1 VSCSTWRDA
10 ISAEADGEDPGIE
23 PRLVTAHLDRCA
35 DCRAFAA
42 SIEGSRRRL
51 LMAPAPSMPDLSR
64 RVSKLNAVA
73 DRASA
78 WGVVRVLLVVVAV
91 EVIVLSLPALLLGE
105 GEANAHEAR
114 HLGAFTV
121 AYGVALLVVAVRP
134 EKARTIL
141 PVAAVLA
148 GALLITAVVDLVNGN
163 VPLLE
168 EATHLP
174 ELISVV
180 LVWLLAA
187 APLRRDRHTQPT
199 ADAALRL
206 VEPGDAPEQSVG

>member
-1 VSCSTWRDA
+1 
-10 ISAEADGEDPGIE
+10 
-23 PRLVTAHLDRCA
+23 
-35 DCRAFAA
+35 
-42 SIEGSRRRL
+42 
-51 LMAPAPSMPDLSR
+51 
-64 RVSKLNAVA
+64 
-73 DRASA
+73 
-78 WGVVRVLLVVVAV
+78 
-91 EVIVLSLPALLLGE
+91 
-105 GEANAHEAR
+105 
-114 HLGAFTV
+114 
-121 AYGVALLVVAVRP
+121 
-134 EKARTIL
+134 
-141 PVAAVLA
+141 
-148 GALLITAVVDLVNGN
+148 

>member
-1 VSCSTWRDA
+1 M
-10 ISAEADGEDPGIE
+10 
-23 PRLVTAHLDRCA
+23 PRL
-35 DCRAFAA
+35 
-42 SIEGSRRRL
+42 RL
-51 LMAPAPSMPDLSR
+51 WLWIAIAL
-64 RVSKLNAVA
+64 VVLLLV
-73 DRASA
+73 
-78 WGVVRVLLVVVAV
+78 GVVLQGLNQLLWQLSYWLPEWLVGPLLLVVVAV

-105 GEANAHEAR
+105 GEANTHEAR

-121 AYGVALLVVAVRP
+121 AYGVALLVVAFRP
-134 EKARTIL
+134 ARARTIL

-148 GALLITAVVDLVNGN
+148 GALLITAVVDLLNGK

-174 ELISVV
+174 ELVSVV

>member
-1 VSCSTWRDA
+1 
-10 ISAEADGEDPGIE
+10 
-23 PRLVTAHLDRCA
+23 
-35 DCRAFAA
+35 
-42 SIEGSRRRL
+42 
-51 LMAPAPSMPDLSR
+51 MAPAPSMPDLSR
-64 RVSKLNAVA
+64 RVSKLNAIA

-114 HLGAFTV
+114 HLGAFSV
-121 AYGVALLVVAVRP
+121 AYGVALLVVAFRP
-134 EKARTIL
+134 ARARTIL

>member
-1 VSCSTWRDA
+1 MSCSTWRDA

-64 RVSKLNAVA
+64 RVSKLNAIA

-121 AYGVALLVVAVRP
+121 AYGVALLVVAFRP
-134 EKARTIL
+134 ARARTIL

-206 VEPGDAPEQSVG
+206 VEPGDAPEQSAG

>member
-64 RVSKLNAVA
+64 RISKLNAIA

-121 AYGVALLVVAVRP
+121 AYGVALLVVAFRP
-134 EKARTIL
+134 ARARTIL

>member
-1 VSCSTWRDA
+1 MSCSTWRDA
-10 ISAEADGEDPGIE
+10 ISAQADGEDPGIE

-64 RVSKLNAVA
+64 RVSKLNAIA

-78 WGVVRVLLVVVAV
+78 WGVVRVLLIVVAV

-121 AYGVALLVVAVRP
+121 AYGVALLVVAFRP
-134 EKARTIL
+134 ARARTIL

-187 APLRRDRHTQPT
+187 APLRRDRRTQPT

>member
-1 VSCSTWRDA
+1 MSCSTWRDA

-78 WGVVRVLLVVVAV
+78 WGVVRVLLVVVAL
-91 EVIVLSLPALLLGE
+91 EVIVLSLPALLLGA

-114 HLGAFTV
+114 HLGAFSV
-121 AYGVALLVVAVRP
+121 AYGVALLVVAFRP
-134 EKARTIL
+134 ARARTIL

-148 GALLITAVVDLVNGN
+148 GALFITAIVDLVNGN

-168 EATHLP
+168 ETSHIP

-187 APLRRDRHTQPT
+187 APLRRHGRSQPSS
-199 ADAALRL
+199 ASALRL
-206 VEPGDAPEQSVG
+206 VDPDDAPEQSVG